1 MEVVLKHPSHSRL
14 KLPLIFFRSSPSNR
28 LTITIPSSSR
38 RHRGRLP
45 PALLSTTFQDQYS
58 PSPIKETKTSTEPL
72 PDDDSFGEVNRIIGR
87 RTVRTPVFAEDGSVS
102 TEKSTEYLIEW
113 KDGHAPSWI
122 PATGIAADVVA
133 EYETPWWTAARKA
146 DAAALSLLL
155 SDESVSRDPNAEDG
169 DGRTALHFAAGLGSE
184 ECIKV
189 LAEAGV
195 NVDQRDGAGLTP
207 LHMAAGYGRA
217 GAVRALV
224 EAGADAEAEDQRGRT
239 ALDLARE
246 VMGATSKGDFGR
258 RVALEATVVEVE
270 RAVYEWGEVERV
282 VDARGEGRTREYLV
296 EWRDEGERE
305 WVKKAWVAE
314 DLVADFE
321 AGLEYGVAEE
331 VMGER
336 EVDGGGKEY
345 LVKWEDIEE
354 ATWEPEENV
363 DAELVLEFKRKKQ
376 QKPEGCSS
384 K

>member
-14 KLPLIFFRSSPSNR
+14 KLPLIFFRSSPSNP
-28 LTITIPSSSR
+28 LTITIPSSSH

-45 PALLSTTFQDQYS
+45 PAFLSTTFQDQYS
-58 PSPIKETKTSTEPL
+58 PSPIKETKTSKEPS

-155 SDESVSRDPNAEDG
+155 SDESVSRDPNAEDA

-195 NVDQRDGAGLTP
+195 SVDQRDGAGLTP

-246 VMGATSKGDFGR
+246 VMG
-258 RVALEATVVEVE
+258 
-270 RAVYEWGEVERV
+270 
-282 VDARGEGRTREYLV
+282 
-296 EWRDEGERE
+296 
-305 WVKKAWVAE
+305 
-314 DLVADFE
+314 
-321 AGLEYGVAEE
+321 
-331 VMGER
+331 
-336 EVDGGGKEY
+336 
-345 LVKWEDIEE
+345 
-354 ATWEPEENV
+354 
-363 DAELVLEFKRKKQ
+363 
-376 QKPEGCSS
+376 
-384 K
+384 